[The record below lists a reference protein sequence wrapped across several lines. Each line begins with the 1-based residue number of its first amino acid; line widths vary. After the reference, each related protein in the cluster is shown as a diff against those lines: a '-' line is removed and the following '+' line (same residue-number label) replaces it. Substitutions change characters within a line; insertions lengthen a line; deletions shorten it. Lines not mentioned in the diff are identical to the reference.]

1 MRCISSIYTDG
12 PSIPHPAHRS
22 IQFFS
27 GILED
32 IIIFDIIYFR
42 TSEYILNCSEKISN
56 VCDQFLETEINCP
69 EIEAKLS
76 QQLNQSHL
84 LRITRWSNHAFS
96 LIISTTIIIKLCFLK
111 TEKED
116 QHNKN
121 ADTDTDEDE

>member
-1 MRCISSIYTDG
+1 MRCISSNYTDG

-42 TSEYILNCSEKISN
+42 TSEYILNCSEKMSN

-69 EIEAKLS
+69 EIVPTIESEPSAEDHALVKPCF
-76 QQLNQSHL
+76 QSH
-84 LRITRWSNHAFS
+84 N
-96 LIISTTIIIKLCFLK
+96 
-111 TEKED
+111 
-116 QHNKN
+116 QHKN
-121 ADTDTDEDE
+121 